1 MTFVIG
7 LCELFHPYV
16 HGYDIMSSEGI
27 LNHYLVHTIFTL
39 EEFYDKS
46 YIDTIDQMIEYSTS
60 PFEHP
65 TISNYKN
72 ISKNVK
78 LHIMEVEELKGGETV
93 AYIKTHWIRLIQR
106 RWRTILQKRKE
117 VIKHR
122 SSLKELHKREIT
134 GKWSMSYPR
143 FTLGIRKNEKL

>member
-27 LNHYLVHTIFTL
+27 LNHYLVHTIFTP

-46 YIDTIDQMIEYSTS
+46 YIDTIEQMTEYSTS

-65 TISNYKN
+65 TIANYN
-72 ISKNVK
+72 HISKNVN

-106 RWRTILQKRKE
+106 RWRTIFRQRKL
-117 VIKHR
+117 VIQHR

-143 FTLGIRKNEKL
+143 FTLGIENRKQ

>member
-65 TISNYKN
+65 TIANYKN
-72 ISKNVK
+72 ISKNVQ

-106 RWRTILQKRKE
+106 RWRSVLQKRKE
-117 VIKHR
+117 IIKYR

-134 GKWSMSYPR
+134 GKWSMQYPR
-143 FTLGIRKNEKL
+143 FTLGIRNN